1 MWKSGKLYVVS
12 PTYMQKKPQI
22 NKTVLKTLSKK
33 AVLPILELKNE
44 VRRVISND
52 FDTSSQK
59 HEYAVSRSIKNL
71 VESGMIEILQ
81 SDNQEF
87 ARMTGT
93 GRNKLHSITLE
104 AEGALVSTTWD
115 GFWRIILIDIP
126 EERKSEREAVR
137 YLLKKAGF
145 VCLKNSA
152 WISPFPYEHLF
163 TNIKKDLG
171 FTSEMIIFVTDKVD
185 EETKK
190 SLFELFGK

>member
-1 MWKSGKLYVVS
+1 MS
-12 PTYMQKKPQI
+12 KKPHI

-33 AVLPILELKNE
+33 AVLPIIELKNE
-44 VRRVISND
+44 VKEVILD
-52 FDTSSQK
+52 EFDQYSQK
-59 HEYAVSRSIKNL
+59 PEYAISRSIKNL
-71 VESGMIEILQ
+71 VESGMVEILK
-81 SDNQEF
+81 SDNQDYV
-87 ARMTGT
+87 RMTQE

-171 FTSEMIIFVTDKVD
+171 FTQEMIIFVTDKVD
-185 EETKK
+185 DETKK

>member
-1 MWKSGKLYVVS
+1 MS
-12 PTYMQKKPQI
+12 KKPHI

-33 AVLPILELKNE
+33 AVLPTIELKNE
-44 VRRVISND
+44 VKEVILD
-52 FDTSSQK
+52 EFDQYSQK
-59 HEYAVSRSIKNL
+59 PEYAISRSIKNL
-71 VESGMIEILQ
+71 VESGMVEILK
-81 SDNQEF
+81 SDNQDYV
-87 ARMTGT
+87 RMTQE

-152 WISPFPYEHLF
+152 WISPFPYEHL
-163 TNIKKDLG
+163 
-171 FTSEMIIFVTDKVD
+171 
-185 EETKK
+185 
-190 SLFELFGK
+190 